1 MQHLIGIGFR
11 IASAMVLVVMAAMVK
26 YLTTSV
32 PIGELMF
39 ARSFFALPPLVV
51 WMAFR
56 REFPFALKT
65 RRFKGHMLRGAFGA
79 AAMAGY
85 FVGLSYLPLPD
96 MTAIWFVAPLLTL
109 ALATVML
116 GETVGL
122 LRWSAV
128 GIGFLGV
135 ILILSPHLGS
145 GISAADDAAIGAVI
159 GFAGAALTALAMIQ
173 VRQLT
178 GTETTAAIVFYFSV
192 TATLFSLLTLPFGWV
207 VPDGRTALLLVAI
220 GTVGGVGQIL
230 LTLAY
235 RYAPVSVIA
244 PFDYTAMIWS
254 LLIGYVVFGEV
265 PYPIVLVGSAIVIG
279 AGLFVIWREH
289 QLGIK
294 RERQRKASP
303 PPV

>member
-1 MQHLIGIGFR
+1 
-11 IASAMVLVVMAAMVK
+11 MAAMVK

-32 PIGELMF
+32 PIGELIF
-39 ARSFFALPPLVV
+39 ARSFFSLPPLVI
-51 WMAFR
+51 WMIYR
-56 REFPFALKT
+56 REFPSALKT
-65 RRFKGHMLRGAFGA
+65 HRFKGHLLRGAFGA
-79 AAMAGY
+79 VAMAGY
-85 FVGLSYLPLPD
+85 FVGLTYLPLPD

-116 GETVGL
+116 GETVGM

-135 ILILSPHLGS
+135 ILILSPYLGDGLS
-145 GISAADDAAIGAVI
+145 GGDDAAIGAVI

-178 GTETTAAIVFYFSV
+178 GTETTASIVFYFTL
-192 TATLFSLLTLPFGWV
+192 TATLFSLVTLPFGWI
-207 VPDGRTALLLVAI
+207 VPDFRTGVLLVLI
-220 GTVGGVGQIL
+220 GTVGGIGQIL

-254 LLIGYVVFGEV
+254 LLIGYFVFGEV
-265 PYPIVLVGSAIVIG
+265 PYAVVLIGAAIVIG

-289 QLGIK
+289 QLGIR